1 MPLHRLYVPP
11 PPRVCTASLVAAAPA
26 CSLVAHPRGNACQLL
41 KELEMHHARGMLLYG
56 PPGCGKTL
64 IARKIGE
71 ALKARPPKIVNG
83 PECLSKWVGGSEE
96 NIRQLFADVRMCG
109 CHRLCGDVRA

>member
-1 MPLHRLYVPP
+1 MCALLALWPPHLH
-11 PPRVCTASLVAAAPA
+11 APWW
-26 CSLVAHPRGNACQLL
+26 LTPEACQLL

-109 CHRLCGDVRA
+109 CHRLCGGVRA